1 MFFVYANTLYRM
13 LSSFLLAKQM
23 LPSLQHKIAYPFFNI
38 CMLLFLTACSPNFVV
53 SPEAEPSSPG
63 LSEDIFTSYDGVE
76 LPMKVWLP
84 DHAIAGVII
93 AVHGFNDYSNS
104 FKNAAAFFNDHYL
117 AVYSY
122 DQRGF
127 GATKTKGRWSGT
139 KALVKDLSVF
149 ITHVSQAH
157 PSLPVYILGDS
168 MGGAVAIAAVARE
181 NPPEIQGVILVAP
194 AVWARSEM
202 PFYQRWLLWIA
213 AHTLP
218 WKKVTGEF
226 LEITASDNIEMLKE
240 LGKDPLVI
248 KATRIDT
255 LYGLSNLMDE
265 AYRDAELL
273 KANTLILYGEND
285 EIIPREPVFKLYKRL
300 PLRREGQVRPQM
312 IIYENGYHMLLRDL
326 QAESV
331 MSDIVEWIKAQHKFS
346 PFLGKTPGK

>member
-1 MFFVYANTLYRM
+1 
-13 LSSFLLAKQM
+13 
-23 LPSLQHKIAYPFFNI
+23 
-38 CMLLFLTACSPNFVV
+38 
-53 SPEAEPSSPG
+53 
-63 LSEDIFTSYDGVE
+63 
-76 LPMKVWLP
+76 MKVWLP
-84 DHAIAGVII
+84 DHATAGVII

-104 FKNAAAFFNDHYL
+104 FKNAAAFFNDHHL

-127 GATKTKGRWSGT
+127 GATKAKGRWAGT
-139 KALVKDLSVF
+139 KAMVKDLSVF
-149 ITHVSQAH
+149 ITHVSQTY

-168 MGGAVAIAAVARE
+168 MGGAVAIAALAKE
-181 NPPEIQGVILVAP
+181 NPAEIQGVILVAP

-240 LGKDPLVI
+240 LSKDPLVI
-248 KATRIDT
+248 KATRVDT

-265 AYRDAELL
+265 AYRNAELL
-273 KANTLILYGEND
+273 RVNTLILYGEKD

-300 PLRREGQVRPQM
+300 PLREDQVRPQL
-312 IIYENGYHMLLRDL
+312 IVYENGYHMLLRDL
-326 QAESV
+326 QAENV

-346 PFLGKTPGK
+346 PVFEKNLGNEYPSGGMITSFNGAREKKKEAY

>member
-1 MFFVYANTLYRM
+1 
-13 LSSFLLAKQM
+13 
-23 LPSLQHKIAYPFFNI
+23 
-38 CMLLFLTACSPNFVV
+38 
-53 SPEAEPSSPG
+53 
-63 LSEDIFTSYDGVE
+63 
-76 LPMKVWLP
+76 MKVWLP
-84 DHAIAGVII
+84 DHATAGVII

-127 GATKTKGRWSGT
+127 GATKTRGRWGGT

-149 ITHVSQAH
+149 ITHVAQTY

-168 MGGAVAIAAVARE
+168 MGGAVTIAAVARE
-181 NPPEIQGVILVAP
+181 NSAEIQGVILVAP

-202 PFYQRWLLWIA
+202 PFYQRWLLWVA

-248 KATRIDT
+248 KATRVDT

-265 AYRDAELL
+265 AYRGAELL
-273 KANTLILYGEND
+273 RVNTLILYGKND
-285 EIIPREPVFKLYKRL
+285 EIIPREPVLKLYKRL
-300 PLRREGQVRPQM
+300 PLGEGQMRPQM
-312 IIYENGYHMLLRDL
+312 IVYENGYHMLLRDL

-331 MSDIVEWIKAQHKFS
+331 MSDIVEWIKTQHTFS
-346 PFLGKTPGK
+346 PFLRKTQGKSISIRPDGNVFQQSLRKSDQ